1 MWQGYSRQSG
11 AVVMGHEVLVYVV
24 NPQSF
29 HWTMDLNV
37 PGGRLLGVS
46 LVGVASG
53 TVTAW
58 LAGRAA
64 AGRNAAKAAK
74 EDWSLA
80 AA

>member
-1 MWQGYSRQSG
+1 MGI
-11 AVVMGHEVLVYVV
+11 GHEVLVYVV

-46 LVGVASG
+46 LAVVASG

-58 LAGRAA
+58 LSGRAA
-64 AGRNAAKAAK
+64 AGRKAAKAAK
-74 EDWSLA
+74 AAMEDRSLA